1 MVPDRVRGFGG
12 LGERERERFL
22 RPLLFVCVHHA
33 DRMIHICLT
42 LIICIEYMG
51 PAALELAGSH
61 VQSYFELW
69 SLEFNYPS
77 LTKIGVLG
85 FLAKRELYFTI
96 MTKIKTNSNES
107 QNHITKIKQIKYQ
120 ITYKK

>member
-1 MVPDRVRGFGG
+1 
-12 LGERERERFL
+12 
-22 RPLLFVCVHHA
+22 
-33 DRMIHICLT
+33 MIHICLT